1 MAITRP
7 CRGEIENRV
16 LAVLREILALDGELI
31 GLDASIVEDLA
42 TTSLDRVSLFMA
54 LEDEFNGTL
63 PEQEVQQIK
72 TVRDIVDH
80 IECRL
85 RVA

>member
-1 MAITRP
+1 MGTPAL
-7 CRGEIENRV
+7 RGEIENRV
-16 LAVLREILALDGELI
+16 LAVLREILALDGEPI

-63 PEQEVQQIK
+63 PEQEVQQVK
-72 TVRDIVDH
+72 TVRDIVDY

-85 RVA
+85 PAA

>member
-1 MAITRP
+1 MGSLAL
-7 CRGEIENRV
+7 RGEIEDRV
-16 LAVLREILALDGELI
+16 ISVIKEILAIDGEPI
-31 GLDASIVEDLA
+31 SLDASIVKDLSA
-42 TTSLDRVSLFMA
+42 TSLDRVSLFMA

>member
-1 MAITRP
+1 MGSLAL
-7 CRGEIENRV
+7 RGEIEDRV
-16 LAVLREILALDGELI
+16 LSVVKEILAIDSEPI
-31 GLDASIVEDLA
+31 SLDASIVKDLA
-42 TTSLDRVSLFMA
+42 ATSLDQVSLFMA

-72 TVRDIVDH
+72 TVRDIVDY

-85 RVA
+85 RAA

>member
-1 MAITRP
+1 MGNPAP
-7 CRGEIENRV
+7 RGEIENRV
-16 LAVLREILALDGELI
+16 LAVLREILALDGEPI

-63 PEQEVQQIK
+63 PEEEAQQIQ
-72 TVRDIVDH
+72 TIRDIVDC

>member
-1 MAITRP
+1 MGNPAL
-7 CRGEIENRV
+7 RGEIENRV
-16 LAVLREILALDGELI
+16 LTVLREILALDGETI
-31 GLDASIVEDLA
+31 GLDASIVEDLE

-72 TVRDIVDH
+72 TVREIVDF

-85 RVA
+85 QAA

>member
-1 MAITRP
+1 MGTPAL
-7 CRGEIENRV
+7 RGDIENRV
-16 LAVLREILALDGELI
+16 LAVLREILALDGEPI
-31 GLDASIVEDLA
+31 TMDASIVEDLA

-72 TVRDIVDH
+72 TVRDIVDF

-85 RVA
+85 QVA

>member
-1 MAITRP
+1 MGNPAL
-7 CRGEIENRV
+7 RGEIENRV
-16 LAVLREILALDGELI
+16 LAVLREILALDGKTI
-31 GLDASIVEDLA
+31 GLDASIVEDLV

-54 LEDEFNGTL
+54 LEDEFNSTL

-72 TVRDIVDH
+72 TVRDIVDY

-85 RVA
+85 QAA

>member
-1 MAITRP
+1 MGNPAL
-7 CRGEIENRV
+7 RGEIENRV
-16 LAVLREILALDGELI
+16 LTVLREILALEREPI
-31 GLDASIVEDLA
+31 SLDTSIVDDLA

-54 LEDEFNGTL
+54 LEDEFKGTL

-72 TVRDIVDH
+72 TVRDIVDF

-85 RVA
+85 QAA

>member
-7 CRGEIENRV
+7 CREEIEYRV
-16 LAVLREILALDGELI
+16 LAVVREILGLDGEAI
-31 GLDASIVEDLA
+31 GLDASIVEDLE

-63 PEQEVQQIK
+63 PEQEAQQIN
-72 TVRDIVDH
+72 TLRDIVDQ

-85 RVA
+85 RVT

>member
-1 MAITRP
+1 MGSLAL
-7 CRGEIENRV
+7 RGEIEDRV
-16 LAVLREILALDGELI
+16 LSVVKEILAIDSEPI
-31 GLDASIVEDLA
+31 SLDASIVKDLA
-42 TTSLDRVSLFMA
+42 ATSLDQVSLFMA

-72 TVRDIVDH
+72 TVRDIVDY

-85 RVA
+85 QAA